1 MSGSRNLN
9 FFIVFYLVVGLS
21 LGASPTMYV
30 TVYTTRYNTQYAI
43 ITRYWGVLPDGTY
56 VLKSSETRYL
66 TPEEYAE
73 AVSEEERR
81 RKAGRAQAPRGEGEG
96 GVPTAVGVLT

>member
-1 MSGSRNLN
+1 
-9 FFIVFYLVVGLS
+9 
-21 LGASPTMYV
+21 MYV
-30 TVYTTRYNTQYAI
+30 TVYTTRYSTQYAI

-73 AVSEEERR
+73 AVDEEGR
-81 RKAGRAQAPRGEGEG
+81 RKAGRAQAPRGEGV
-96 GVPTAVGVLT
+96 VPTAVGVLT

>member
-1 MSGSRNLN
+1 
-9 FFIVFYLVVGLS
+9 
-21 LGASPTMYV
+21 MYV

-73 AVSEEERR
+73 AVSEEERK
-81 RKAGRAQAPRGEGEG
+81 KAGRAQAPRGEETT
-96 GVPTAVGVLT
+96 TAVGVLT

>member
-1 MSGSRNLN
+1 
-9 FFIVFYLVVGLS
+9 
-21 LGASPTMYV
+21 MYV
-30 TVYTTRYNTQYAI
+30 TVYTTRYSTQYAV

-81 RKAGRAQAPRGEGEG
+81 RKAGRAQAPRGEEST
-96 GVPTAVGVLT
+96 TAVGVLT

>member
-1 MSGSRNLN
+1 
-9 FFIVFYLVVGLS
+9 
-21 LGASPTMYV
+21 MYV

-66 TPEEYAE
+66 TPEEYVE
-73 AVSEEERR
+73 EMSEEEKR
-81 RKAGRAQAPRGEGEG
+81 RKAGRAQAPRGEETT
-96 GVPTAVGVLT
+96 TAVGVLT

>member
-1 MSGSRNLN
+1 
-9 FFIVFYLVVGLS
+9 
-21 LGASPTMYV
+21 MYV

-73 AVSEEERR
+73 AVGEEERR
-81 RKAGRAQAPRGEGEG
+81 RKAGRVQAPRGEEST
-96 GVPTAVGVLT
+96 TAVGVLT

>member
-1 MSGSRNLN
+1 
-9 FFIVFYLVVGLS
+9 
-21 LGASPTMYV
+21 MYV

-73 AVSEEERR
+73 AVGEEERR
-81 RKAGRAQAPRGEGEG
+81 RKAGRAQAPRGEEST
-96 GVPTAVGVLT
+96 TAVGVLT